1 MTVQRVVLAAAGTL
15 ILLSVGLSIAVNP
28 NFLWLAVFVGANL
41 LQSAF
46 SRWCLLAT
54 ILRKA
59 GVPDE
64 VAPVWH
70 H

>member
-15 ILLSVGLSIAVNP
+15 ILLSVGLSLTVNP
-28 NFLWLAVFVGANL
+28 NFFWLAAFVGANL

-54 ILRKA
+54 ILRRA
-59 GVPDE
+59 GIRDE
-64 VAPVWH
+64 TALVWRR
-70 H
+70 